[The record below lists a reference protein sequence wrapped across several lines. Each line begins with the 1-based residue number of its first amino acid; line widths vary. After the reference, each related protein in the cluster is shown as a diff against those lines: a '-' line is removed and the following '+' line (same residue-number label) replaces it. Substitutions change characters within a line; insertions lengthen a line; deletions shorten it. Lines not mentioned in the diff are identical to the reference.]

1 MMKTRSHT
9 THVRLALAL
18 CLSLALGAGGC
29 SDAGSSAPSQVGTVR
44 DALLTDSDTMMGWIR
59 EIVAQGIR
67 RPGYAADDW
76 TEEWAR
82 QKFVDFGL
90 EDVTLDPVD
99 VERWEPLGCSVE
111 AWHQDA
117 TDERL
122 VLPCFPVPFTTA
134 ADGFEAELVLSDLT
148 AGEHL
153 DGKIA
158 LVQDQLLS
166 LPQTVFTALFAT
178 WWYDPDNEVPTAVQ
192 TLPFSSRIGGGAIEG
207 AIAAGAAGFV
217 GIVGAPWETDK
228 YYVPYD
234 AVLRPIPGVWLS
246 PANGQRLV
254 DFRSG
259 RPTRARIT
267 LARDL
272 RPAVSHNVT
281 GVLRGAGDEWVVIG
295 SHHDGPWASAVEDAS
310 GTALVMAQARYW
322 SRVPE
327 RERPHNLMF
336 LLNAGHMSGGAGL
349 IHFTTKFRDFI
360 TNDVVVEV
368 HLEHA
373 AREPRVEGGA
383 LVPTD
388 APEWRWWFTSF
399 MPPLEDVVADA
410 ICQEHLGRSLIMPP
424 EGFPPGSATP
434 PTDAAFFHPYTPIV
448 SFLTAP
454 MYLFDQA
461 DTPAMV
467 HEASLVPLTRAAVRI
482 IEGVREQTAAGLR
495 ATRYT
500 PPRAA
505 PIPPIPECA
514 PPS

>member
-1 MMKTRSHT
+1 MPTLAKMGRSLKDAAAAT
-9 THVRLALAL
+9 LLSTALIIG
-18 CLSLALGAGGC
+18 GAGC
-29 SDAGSSAPSQVGTVR
+29 SDGGGPSQVGTVR
-44 DALLTDSDTMMGWIR
+44 EELLTDSDTMMGWIR

-76 TEEWAR
+76 TEQWAR
-82 QKFVDFGL
+82 DKFSEFGL
-90 EDVTLDPVD
+90 QEVTLDPVD
-99 VERWEPLGCSVE
+99 VQRWEPLGCSVE
-111 AWHQDA
+111 AWHDNAADQ
-117 TDERL
+117 RL
-122 VLPCFPVPFTTA
+122 SLPCFPVPFSAA
-134 ADGFEAELVLSDLT
+134 ADGLEAELVHSDLGPG
-148 AGEHL
+148 AQLG
-153 DGKIA
+153 GKIA
-158 LVQDQLLS
+158 LVEDPLLA
-166 LPQTVFTALFAT
+166 LPLNVFTTLFAT
-178 WWYDPDNEVPTAVQ
+178 WWYDPDDEIPSHVQ
-192 TLPFSSRIGGGAIEG
+192 TLPFASQLDGGLGAAIDAGAI
-207 AIAAGAAGFV
+207 GFV
-217 GIVGAPWETDK
+217 GILGAPWETDS

-234 AVLRPIPGVWLS
+234 AMLRPIPGVWLS
-246 PANGQRLV
+246 PDNGKRLR
-254 DFRSG
+254 DFQTSG
-259 RPTRARIT
+259 PTRLRMV

-281 GVLRGAGDEWVVIG
+281 GVLRGAGSEWVVVG

-310 GTALVMAQARYW
+310 GTAMVLAQARYW

-327 RERPHNLMF
+327 RERPHNLLF

-360 TNDVVVEV
+360 SNDVVVEV

-373 AREPRVEGGA
+373 AREPRPEGGT

-399 MPPLEDVVADA
+399 LPPLENLVADA

-454 MYLFDQA
+454 MYLFDEA

-467 HEASLVPLTRAAVRI
+467 HEASLVPLTRAAVRV
-482 IEGVREQTAAGLR
+482 IEGVRDQTAAGLR
-495 ATRYT
+495 ATKYT

-505 PIPPIPECA
+505 PIAPIPQCDV
-514 PPS
+514 PG